1 MGNTQMSQMPTERN
15 VAKIKAGPNVYT
27 VLLIVAILSLWV
39 GIGFTAK
46 RLMSDPPA
54 GYGVSIG
61 EMFSPAE
68 EAQID
73 KFKEPASSRKGRTPR
88 R

>member
-1 MGNTQMSQMPTERN
+1 MPTEKN

-27 VLLIVAILSLWV
+27 VLLIVAILALWV
-39 GIGFTAK
+39 GIGFAAN

-54 GYGVSIG
+54 GYGMSIG

-68 EAQID
+68 EPRIG
-73 KFKEPASSRKGRTPR
+73 KPRTSGRSRGRTSR
-88 R
+88 